1 MPLAVL
7 WDMDGTLVDTE
18 PYWMAAETELVNAYG
33 GSWTTDQAMRLVGLG
48 LEDSAAIL
56 QRAGVN
62 RAISEIVEHLTD
74 SVCAQL
80 SSKGVPWRP
89 GARELVEDLRATE
102 VQSALV
108 TMSLRRM
115 ADTVVERIG
124 FDAFDVVVTGDEVLR
139 PKPFPEPYLQAA
151 RMLGVDITDT
161 VVLEDSPNGLRA
173 GLASGAVTI
182 GVPHMVPLAGLGAD
196 ELWTT
201 LAGRGVDDLA
211 AAFRAQRRAAAQ
223 GSTR

>member
-1 MPLAVL
+1 MPRAVL

-56 QRAGVN
+56 QRAGVD

-89 GARELVEDLRATE
+89 GARELLEDLRATE

-211 AAFRAQRRAAAQ
+211 AALRAQRRAAAQ

>member
-1 MPLAVL
+1 MPRAVL

-89 GARELVEDLRATE
+89 GARELLEDLRATE

-211 AAFRAQRRAAAQ
+211 AALRAQRRAAAQ